1 MFAEAQAN
9 MGAGRMGTVR
19 GGDMCVD
26 HLHHSAGLTGRLMMA
41 SNGTGT
47 LSPTTC

>member
-9 MGAGRMGTVR
+9 MGAGRMGTAT

-26 HLHHSAGLTGRLMMA
+26 HLHHSAELTGRLLMA
-41 SNGTGT
+41 SNGTGP
-47 LSPTTC
+47 LNPTTC